1 VQAWIRLR
9 GTPDDPESWDFA
21 TWSGVVWEVRREL
34 PNGRRV
40 TLQIRDYLVLERLSP
55 ELEPAALYRVH
66 EERQDDQDSSGS
78 SL

>member
-1 VQAWIRLR
+1 MSGNEEQEGGKAWIRLR

-21 TWSGVVWEVRREL
+21 AWSGVVWLVRREL

-55 ELEPAALYRVH
+55 ELDPKQLYRD
-66 EERQDDQDSSGS
+66 R
-78 SL
+78 